1 MQIVN
6 ITLDII
12 SSITDIHFP
21 FEFCSFNEQV
31 YLKAK
36 HDQHYVIA
44 HAYDLPANLTC
55 TVFDSHWALRHD
67 YKFEVKTTNDLRD
80 ALLIGNV
87 MGWWSANEI
96 QLLQQLVNSMDQSLV
111 IVAN

>member
-21 FEFCSFNEQV
+21 FEICSYNEQI
-31 YLKAK
+31 YLKTK
-36 HDQHYVIA
+36 CNQRYVIA

-55 TVFDSHWALRHD
+55 PVFDHHWDLKHD
-67 YKFEVKTTNDLRD
+67 YKFEVRTTNDLRD

-87 MGWWSANEI
+87 MGWWSGNEI
-96 QLLQQLVNSMDQSLV
+96 QLLRQLISAMDHSLV
-111 IVAN
+111 IVD